1 LEEDVLRSITKS
13 AVLVLA
19 VFALVGA
26 RGAPTAVADEA
37 PERLSRATNV
47 EARQYWGRC
56 AKGHEREYQGETT
69 CDHYC
74 YDDTPGYGDDR
85 WDPHYCQGDKEAKTD
100 KPKDDKAKDEKP
112 KDEKKDEKP
121 EEEKP
126 KA

>member
-1 LEEDVLRSITKS
+1 MLRSITKS

-26 RGAPTAVADEA
+26 KGAPTAVADEA
-37 PERLSRATNV
+37 PERLSGATNV
-47 EARQYWGRC
+47 EAKQRHYWGRC
-56 AKGHEREYQGETT
+56 AKGHERKYQGETT

-85 WDPHYCQGDKEAKTD
+85 WDPHYCEGDKEAKTD
-100 KPKDDKAKDEKP
+100 KPEDDKAKDDKAKDEKP
-112 KDEKKDEKP
+112 K
-121 EEEKP
+121 EEKP